1 MEVKVDAFLL
11 ALFQGLEEELPVDPD
26 LALAFSGD
34 DFFGGWGVGVVKG
47 LNLEPFILH
56 LKVDAVVFGVS
67 DQEGSLK
74 GALEGLPFGDEGV
87 HGRLSGEDAG
97 VRGEL
102 VLGEREAHASVLGLQ
117 DEGVHAPGFVKDYG
131 AFQGFEDFLG
141 LIGNKVV
148 LLHMALSGE
157 GVDVDTVAVC
167 GYHPNL
173 LFPHFQ
179 KGLP

>member
-11 ALFQGLEEELPVDPD
+11 ALFQGLEEELPVDHD
-26 LALAFSGD
+26 LALALSGN
-34 DFFGGWGVGVVKG
+34 DFLGDRSLGVVKG
-47 LNLEPFILH
+47 LDFEFSVLH
-56 LKVDAVVFGVS
+56 FQVNAVIFRVS
-67 DQEGSLK
+67 HHEGSLE
-74 GALEGLPFGDEGV
+74 GVLEGLPFGDEGV

-117 DEGVHAPGFVKDYG
+117 DEGVHAPGFVEDHG
-131 AFQGFEDFLG
+131 AFQGFEGFLD
-141 LIGNKVV
+141 LIGDKVV

-173 LFPHFQ
+173 LFPH
-179 KGLP
+179 